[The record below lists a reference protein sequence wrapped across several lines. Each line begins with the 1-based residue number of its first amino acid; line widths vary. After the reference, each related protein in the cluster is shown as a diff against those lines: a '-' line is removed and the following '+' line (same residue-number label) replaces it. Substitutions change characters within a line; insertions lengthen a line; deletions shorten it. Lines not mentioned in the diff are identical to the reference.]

1 MQLFHVAVV
10 VEARSARFVVPCADK
25 ESDMTGRIEMELD
38 PRLEELAPEFVEDGL
53 PGNPAD
59 PLVFDPRAFVQWTQE
74 SNSGD
79 TSGK

>member
-10 VEARSARFVVPCADK
+10 VGARSARSVVLFADK
-25 ESDMTGRIEMELD
+25 ESDMTRKLDMVLD
-38 PRLEELAPEFVEDGL
+38 PKLGELVPEFIEDGL
-53 PGNPAD
+53 PDNPAD

-79 TSGK
+79 TSDK